1 MIKEVSALQLYAP
14 WFGHATPIHFNGNYM
29 PNYKDN
35 FENMF
40 RCLKT
45 VQEVQRICV
54 VLTNK
59 SPSELDTNQQV
70 WNFWTDIFKTRWL
83 ELDSKIHI

>member
-1 MIKEVSALQLYAP
+1 VVCNKKALVLMIKEVRASQLYAP
-14 WFGHATPIHFNGNYM
+14 WLGHATPIHFNGNYM

-40 RCLKT
+40 CCLKT
-45 VQEVQRICV
+45 VQEVQRMCV

-59 SPSELDTNQQV
+59 FPSELDTNQQV
-70 WNFWTDIFKTRWL
+70 
-83 ELDSKIHI
+83 

>member
-1 MIKEVSALQLYAP
+1 MIKEVSALRLYAP

-40 RCLKT
+40 CCLKT
-45 VQEVQRICV
+45 VQEVQRMCV

-70 WNFWTDIFKTRWL
+70 
-83 ELDSKIHI
+83 

>member
-1 MIKEVSALQLYAP
+1 MINKVSALQLYAP

-40 RCLKT
+40 CCLKT

-70 WNFWTDIFKTRWL
+70 
-83 ELDSKIHI
+83 